1 MKRLVLVMVFA
12 IFIFFEL
19 LAGVMV
25 SWANPSFTDLPL
37 EPEKIALSVKTPV
50 NGTCYSGTVPLSV
63 AVITP
68 SPLVQE
74 ESFSCSLDGQALS
87 KQTFEVARGDE
98 KIYSAALEG
107 LMDGLHTLNVFVV
120 GSSSYDKDP
129 SPTVKAE
136 VATVND
142 SASVTFFVDSSPKI
156 NVLSPC
162 TQNYASADVALNF
175 ILSKPVEH
183 IGYSLDGKDNVTIT
197 GNTTLNGLTSGAH
210 SITVYAC
217 DAAGNVGVSETIT
230 FTVNT
235 DSEPFFQSSL
245 FLVVIGVIALCLSV
259 SAVGIFYGKK
269 HKTKRASST

>member
-12 IFIFFEL
+12 LFIFYEL

-37 EPEKIALSVKTPV
+37 EPEKIVLAVKTPV

-87 KQTFEVARGDE
+87 KQTFEVTRGDE
-98 KIYSAALEG
+98 KIYSTTLEG
-107 LMDGLHTLNVFVV
+107 LTDGLHTLNVSVV

-129 SPTVKAE
+129 GPTVKAE
-136 VATVND
+136 VATMND

-162 TQNYASADVALNF
+162 TQNYTSADVALNF

-183 IGYSLDGKDNVTIT
+183 ISYSLDGKDNATIN
-197 GNTTLNGLTSGAH
+197 GNITLNGLTSGVH

-217 DAAGNVGVSETIT
+217 DAAGNMGASETVT
-230 FTVNT
+230 FTVDA
-235 DSEPFFQSSL
+235 DSEPFFESSL
-245 FLVVIGVIALCLSV
+245 FPVIIGVIALGLSV
-259 SAVGIFYGKK
+259 GAVGIFYSKK
-269 HKTKRASST
+269 HKKLVGPTS

>member
-1 MKRLVLVMVFA
+1 MVFA
-12 IFIFFEL
+12 LFIFYEL

-37 EPEKIALSVKTPV
+37 EPEKIVLAVKTPV

-87 KQTFEVARGDE
+87 KQTFEVTRGDE
-98 KIYSAALEG
+98 KIYSTTLEG
-107 LMDGLHTLNVFVV
+107 LMDGLHTLNVCVV

-129 SPTVKAE
+129 GPTVKAE

-162 TQNYASADVALNF
+162 TQNYTSADVALNF
-175 ILSKPVEH
+175 ILSEPVDYLS
-183 IGYSLDGKDNVTIT
+183 YSLDGKDNVTIT
-197 GNTTLNGLTSGAH
+197 GNTTLSGLTSGVH
-210 SITVYAC
+210 SVTVYAC
-217 DAAGNVGVSETIT
+217 DAAGNMGVSEMVF
-230 FTVNT
+230 FTVNVG
-235 DSEPFFQSSL
+235 SEPFFQQN
-245 FLVVIGVIALCLSV
+245 LVVLGVAILGLSIV
-259 SAVGIFYGKK
+259 TVAVLGFLYHKK
-269 HKTKRASST
+269 CIDKKLGRW